1 MHYEA
6 HICEILRF
14 STILTDVFILRWAIF
29 PKNNIHSTAQEL
41 AHTMQQMDGHI
52 SNKWVIASEGE
63 YSSYKSG
70 SLDKLYQFG

>member
-14 STILTDVFILRWAIF
+14 STILTEVFILRLAHICLINTF
-29 PKNNIHSTAQEL
+29 QSAQEL

-52 SNKWVIASEGE
+52 SDKWVIASESE
-63 YSSYKSG
+63 YSSYKSEVY
-70 SLDKLYQFG
+70 KIIQFG